1 MVSIWHT
8 YIQRYIDLSTQAL
21 CFLVRVCLAP
31 SQVCAPSYVCALLS
45 QCLQMPGPHLLK
57 YVVPLYQIDDKTT
70 FLIYVR
76 EWYRFQW
83 YMFEAMW
90 SMWTITAEGDQ
101 WWHPETWLWV
111 GSKHLRGPNEESVT
125 DFWPHLTTWHPK
137 TWLPDAME
145 VYTFNSW
152 KDVGGSDTWVK
163 CLSDEG
169 PLWWTYHCSEPKEGI
184 FWKKAKWSGARRMDW
199 EKMYK
204 TKAKPERV
212 LRLRGQVTDSANAKA
227 KAKAKS
233 SDDLS
238 TCAS

>member
-1 MVSIWHT
+1 MRVSCI
-8 YIQRYIDLSTQAL
+8 LSAQAL
-21 CFLVRVCLAP
+21 CFLLRVCLAP

-45 QCLQMPGPHLLK
+45 LCLQMTGPHLLK

-76 EWYRFQW
+76 EWYRFKW

-101 WWHPETWLWV
+101 WWHPETWLWA
-111 GSKHLRGPNEESVT
+111 GSKRLRGPNEESVT
-125 DFWPHLTTWHPK
+125 DFWPHLSTYTY
-137 TWLPDAME
+137 LDAMA

-152 KDVGGSDTWVK
+152 PDVGGSDTWVK

-169 PLWWTYHCSEPKEGI
+169 PVWWTYHCSEPKEGI

-227 KAKAKS
+227 KAKAKAKAQPRS